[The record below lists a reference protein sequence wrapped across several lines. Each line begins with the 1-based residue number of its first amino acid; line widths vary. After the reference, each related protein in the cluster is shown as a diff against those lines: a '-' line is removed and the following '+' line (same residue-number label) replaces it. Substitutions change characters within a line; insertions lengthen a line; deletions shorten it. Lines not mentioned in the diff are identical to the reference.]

1 MSSTK
6 PSTRPTTSSRPS
18 LLEGDGDTVY
28 NNHAYELDTRT
39 EERVNHPLLSDGSQT
54 AYNNS
59 KSVRHSSSNC
69 KWTIGWLTPVIIV
82 GSFVLALLVAV
93 AHYIYCRELDQKR
106 VASTVPQ
113 SWNNSISMAF
123 ARIFSLLLVISA
135 SQAFN
140 QLLWWYFRRRRLSVS
155 KIDALFSLSTGPLN
169 LYRLDIL
176 RHVPIL
182 WIFGLFLPVIPIIT
196 TIFPTG
202 ALIVDLYPFPQTN

>member
-1 MSSTK
+1 MDDRLANACHHSWQLCLGYVYYTN
-6 PSTRPTTSSRPS
+6 TLG
-18 LLEGDGDTVY
+18 LLELKCY
-28 NNHAYELDTRT
+28 
-39 EERVNHPLLSDGSQT
+39 
-54 AYNNS
+54 
-59 KSVRHSSSNC
+59 K
-69 KWTIGWLTPVIIV
+69 
-82 GSFVLALLVAV
+82 ALLVAV